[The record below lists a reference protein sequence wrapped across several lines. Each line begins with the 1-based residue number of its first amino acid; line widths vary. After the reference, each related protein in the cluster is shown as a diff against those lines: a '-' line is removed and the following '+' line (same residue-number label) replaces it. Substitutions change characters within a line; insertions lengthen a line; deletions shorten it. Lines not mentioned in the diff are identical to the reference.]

1 MTHVEEP
8 RKHLVIF
15 QPSGSRGYVEDGT
28 PLLEAARELGVAV
41 ESPCGGRM
49 MCSKCRVRIEE
60 GFFERFGIHSSGDH
74 LNPVLEKE
82 KEFFAQKGLTGENF
96 RQSCV
101 AEVYG
106 DVVVYVPEES
116 RAIKQIVRKS
126 ARELNIE
133 IKPAVRR
140 YFVVLEPAT
149 LHDPLGDWERLQA
162 ALEAEHGLTDLAIDY
177 LALRKLQDVVR
188 EGDWKVT
195 VSVWQGHEVIQV
207 EPGYAEIGLGLAVD
221 VGTTTVA
228 AYLCDLEDG
237 TILGTASMMNPQT
250 PYGDDVMARITYA
263 MTNDD
268 GLKKLHAAILDG
280 LNDIVRQVCDESG
293 FSPDQILETVLVG
306 NTCMDHIFL
315 NIYPKYVGVAPFAPA
330 VHHSMNIKARD
341 FGLNILPSGNVHVLP
356 NQAGFVGADNTAVII
371 AEEPHK
377 QDDMMLIIDIG
388 TNGEIV
394 MGNREK
400 LISAS
405 VPTGPAFEGAE
416 IQFGMRAAEGA
427 IERLKI
433 DPVTWD
439 VSYRVIGSEQWSHE
453 LPPDQIDARGI
464 CGSAIIEI
472 GWELYKAGVINAS
485 GRFSRET
492 HHPRLRQGVTG
503 VEFVL
508 AWASET
514 AVGRDIT
521 FNVEDVRALQLAK
534 SAMYSAA
541 RLMMQRLGIEQVDKI
556 VLAGAFGS
564 YIDKVKAMAMGLIP
578 DCELK
583 NVYAVGNAAGDGARI
598 ALLNVDKR
606 AEADEVARQ
615 VEYVELTVE
624 PGFEKEFAA
633 AMHFPHMRD
642 PFPNLAPMFE
652 KMRHLRNLR
661 QLKDTDS
668 FGELPEPLLKRVAAV
683 VTEERIRKRKPIFE
697 QGAEPHAVWI
707 VKEGSVKITRSHDGQ
722 KDVEVAELGPGE
734 FLGEMAFL
742 EGRPH
747 SATAKA
753 AALNTLL
760 LRIDRDDFEKLL
772 HGAPDFTAKI
782 TRVLSERWPDG
793 PNP

>member
-1 MTHVEEP
+1 MTNQPTEK
-8 RKHLVIF
+8 KHLVIF
-15 QPSGSRGYVEDGT
+15 QPSGSRGYVPDGT

-60 GFFERFGIHSSGDH
+60 GFFERFGVHSSMDH

-82 KEFFAQKGLTGENF
+82 KEFFYEKGITGDNF

-116 RAIKQIVRKS
+116 RAVKQIVRKS
-126 ARELNIE
+126 ARELHIE
-133 IKPAVRR
+133 IKPAVHR
-140 YFVVLEPAT
+140 YFVEMVPAT
-149 LHDPLGDWERLQA
+149 LHEPLGDWERLQA
-162 ALEAEHGLTDLAIDY
+162 TLKAEHGLEGLAIDY
-177 LALRKLQDVVR
+177 LTLRKLQDVIR
-188 EGDWKVT
+188 EGAWKVT
-195 VSVWQGHEVIQV
+195 VSVWQGREVIQV
-207 EPGYAEIGLGLAVD
+207 EPGFAEIGLGLAVD

-228 AYLCDLEDG
+228 AYLCDLDDG

-268 GLKKLHAAILDG
+268 GLQKLHTAILDG
-280 LNDIVRQVCDESG
+280 LNDIVRQVCEESG
-293 FSPDQILETVLVG
+293 YSADKILEAVLVG

-315 NIYPKYVGVAPFAPA
+315 NIYPKYVGVAPFTPA
-330 VHHSMNIKARD
+330 VHHSVDVKARD

-371 AEEPHK
+371 AEEPQK

-416 IQFGMRAAEGA
+416 IAFGMRAAEGA

-439 VSYRVIGSEQWSHE
+439 VSYRVIGKDKWSHE
-453 LPPDQIDARGI
+453 MAPEEIRARGI

-472 GWELYKAGVINAS
+472 GWEMYKAGVINAS

-492 HHPRLRQGVTG
+492 HHPRLRKGTKG
-503 VEFVL
+503 PEFVL
-508 AWASET
+508 AWAPET
-514 AVGRDIT
+514 SIGRDIT
-521 FNVEDVRALQLAK
+521 FSIDDVRALQLAK

-541 RLMMQRLGIEQVDKI
+541 RLMMKRLGIEKVDKI

-564 YIDKVKAMAMGLIP
+564 YIDRVKSMAMGLIP

-598 ALLNVDKR
+598 ALLNTDKR
-606 AEADEVARQ
+606 AEADEVATR

-624 PGFEKEFAA
+624 PDFEKEFSA

-642 PFPNLAPMFE
+642 RFPHLDRMFE
-652 KMRHLRNLR
+652 KMRHQRNLR
-661 QLKDTDS
+661 
-668 FGELPEPLLKRVAAV
+668 LLKNAAVFADLPDSLLKQVSQV
-683 VTEERIRKRKPIFE
+683 VTEQKVRKRKPVFKK
-697 QGAEPHAVWI
+697 GAEPQAFWI
-707 VKEGSVKITRSHDGQ
+707 VKEGSVKIAMSQDGR
-722 KDVEVAELGPGE
+722 KDVTVAELGPGE
-734 FLGEMAFL
+734 FLGETAIL

-747 SATAKA
+747 TATATA
-753 AALNTLL
+753 DALNTIL
-760 LRIDRDDFEKLL
+760 LRIERDDFERLL
-772 HGAPDFTAKI
+772 RDAPGFAQEIK
-782 TRVLSERWPDG
+782 RA
-793 PNP
+793 PNRQE